1 MFLASSWRF
10 PAEGMGLGL
19 AVVLEIVQMHQ
30 GSIKV
35 ESGEPCLFFFRK
47 RKKTNALTSRAGKLR
62 WWITWGRRWGKA
74 PALSSLWAASTMSFV
89 AWDFKND
96 MIFEDGREHFDEN
109 TSIAEKGDFR
119 SLRFFFGWMCFF
131 LLIRFATRFCGEHK
145 KDDLTY
151 VSYRGD
157 FERVLTARWDGFS
170 PFSAWP
176 SWPGWCTCLLTLDTW
191 TPQFRIYS

>member
-35 ESGEPCLFFFRK
+35 ESGEPCLFFLK
-47 RKKTNALTSRAGKLR
+47 KEKTNALKSRRFKRGNHLRSQVGKGSSF
-62 WWITWGRRWGKA
+62 IIS
-74 PALSSLWAASTMSFV
+74 LSCLDDEFCRL
-89 AWDFKND
+89 DFKND

-119 SLRFFFGWMCFF
+119 SLVFFLVGCVFFFFYALQLVF
-131 LLIRFATRFCGEHK
+131 V
-145 KDDLTY
+145 
-151 VSYRGD
+151 VSIKRM
-157 FERVLTARWDGFS
+157 
-170 PFSAWP
+170 
-176 SWPGWCTCLLTLDTW
+176 
-191 TPQFRIYS
+191 I